1 MCIKE
6 FKNAL
11 AFVMMHEGTYS
22 DHPLDAGG
30 PTNYGI
36 STAFLRAHGINKKA
50 HEITYDE
57 AKKLYEL
64 YFWNPFRMNR
74 FKDEGIQTFL
84 FDSAVN
90 CGVGRATEFLQTA
103 VNYLSPI
110 EIDGIIGNK
119 TVGATNDLC
128 ESIDRKFLIDL
139 LIITRAIHYLNIVRS
154 NPNQRTFLRGW
165 MNRLT
170 SLKKQISLLG

>member
-11 AFVMMHEGTYS
+11 SFVMMNEGNYS
-22 DHPLDAGG
+22 NHPLDAGG

-36 STAFLRAHGINKKA
+36 SSAFLRAHGINKKA

-57 AKKLYEL
+57 AKKLYEM
-64 YFWNPFRMNR
+64 YFWNPFRMSR
-74 FKDEGIQTFL
+74 FNDEGIQTFI

-90 CGVGRATEFLQTA
+90 CGVGKATEFLQTA
-103 VNYLSPI
+103 VNYLIPI
-110 EIDGIIGNK
+110 AIDGLIGDK
-119 TVGATNDLC
+119 TVKAVNDLC
-128 ESIDRKFLIDL
+128 SSIDRRFLIDL
-139 LIITRAIHYLNIVRS
+139 LIITRAVYYLSIIRS
-154 NPNQRTFLRGW
+154 NPSQRTFLRGW

-170 SLKKQISLLG
+170 SLKKQISLL